1 MAIYLAT
8 TKSISRSDGRS
19 AVASAAYRAGEK
31 LQDARYGKVQN
42 YSGRH
47 GVMSTGI
54 ILPNTLKGKAS
65 IDRNSLWN
73 MAEQA
78 EKRKDSRVAREWLI
92 NLPYELDEP
101 IRKEI
106 AHHFAQTLADRYG
119 VIADCCIHRPSEEE
133 IERGADPRNFHAHI
147 MLTTRQAQLSADGQ
161 ITLGDKATVEL
172 SDTKRRS
179 LGLDRVSA
187 EITELRLLWEQI
199 ANEKLAEYGFE
210 LIDSRSY
217 QSQGID
223 QLPQLKMGKNATRME
238 RDGIQTPV
246 GDINRLIKERNELVF
261 NRELAHIA
269 HTNNQAEHIIIES
282 RQSKQK
288 LPPAQK
294 RTQNPIQP
302 LQENLAT
309 YVPPTQEKPPQR
321 EISRT
326 SVDAS
331 TANSI
336 DRRQTELMSRYAV
349 WKQQRSQSD
358 GTHTQVS
365 AEQTIEPSTPSVT
378 PMRFNERRE
387 AWKAEQVRK
396 KQQQEQ
402 EAQRLAEQARLAAI
416 AEQQRQVQII
426 RQQQLAEEAARIA
439 EAQRLAQIAEQERQ
453 ALEQQKLAQQER
465 ERERQR
471 ERERSNYR
479 GFSP

>member
-1 MAIYLAT
+1 M
-8 TKSISRSDGRS
+8 
-19 AVASAAYRAGEK
+19 
-31 LQDARYGKVQN
+31 
-42 YSGRH
+42 
-47 GVMSTGI
+47 
-54 ILPNTLKGKAS
+54 
-65 IDRNSLWN
+65 
-73 MAEQA
+73 
-78 EKRKDSRVAREWLI
+78 
-92 NLPYELDEP
+92 
-101 IRKEI
+101 
-106 AHHFAQTLADRYG
+106 
-119 VIADCCIHRPSEEE
+119 
-133 IERGADPRNFHAHI
+133 
-147 MLTTRQAQLSADGQ
+147 
-161 ITLGDKATVEL
+161 
-172 SDTKRRS
+172 
-179 LGLDRVSA
+179 
-187 EITELRLLWEQI
+187 
-199 ANEKLAEYGFE
+199 
-210 LIDSRSY
+210 
-217 QSQGID
+217 
-223 QLPQLKMGKNATRME
+223 
-238 RDGIQTPV
+238 
-246 GDINRLIKERNELVF
+246 
-261 NRELAHIA
+261 
-269 HTNNQAEHIIIES
+269 
-282 RQSKQK
+282 
-288 LPPAQK
+288 
-294 RTQNPIQP
+294 
-302 LQENLAT
+302 QENLAT

>member
-47 GVMSTGI
+47 GVMSTDI
-54 ILPNTLKGKAS
+54 ILPNTLKDKAS

-92 NLPYELDEP
+92 NLPHELDES
-101 IRKEI
+101 IRQEM

-119 VIADCCIHRPSEEE
+119 VIADCCIHRPSEDE
-133 IERGADPRNFHAHI
+133 IKRGADPRNFHAHI
-147 MLTTRQAQLSADGQ
+147 MFTTRQAQLSADGQ

-179 LGLDRVSA
+179 LGLDRVGA

-238 RDGIQTPV
+238 RDGIKTPV

-288 LPPAQK
+288 SLPTQK
-294 RTQNPIQP
+294 RTQKAIQP
-302 LQENLAT
+302 LQDNLAT
-309 YVPPTQEKPPQR
+309 YVPATQEKTQKR
-321 EISRT
+321 EISPPALMRQPLIRRHRL
-326 SVDAS
+326 SLSKLIAVRQNLCHVMLYG
-331 TANSI
+331 NS
-336 DRRQTELMSRYAV
+336 RRA
-349 WKQQRSQSD
+349 K
-358 GTHTQVS
+358 
-365 AEQTIEPSTPSVT
+365 
-378 PMRFNERRE
+378 
-387 AWKAEQVRK
+387 VRVRIP
-396 KQQQEQ
+396 
-402 EAQRLAEQARLAAI
+402 RLALNRRLSL
-416 AEQQRQVQII
+416 QHLLLPQCV
-426 RQQQLAEEAARIA
+426 LMNV
-439 EAQRLAQIAEQERQ
+439 ERPG
-453 ALEQQKLAQQER
+453 KLSR
-465 ERERQR
+465 FVKNNNK
-471 ERERSNYR
+471 SKKYS
-479 GFSP
+479 G

>member
-31 LQDARYGKVQN
+31 LQDFRYGKTQN
-42 YSGRH
+42 FSKRH
-47 GVMSTGI
+47 GVMSKDI
-54 ILPNTLKGKAS
+54 ILPNILKGKAS
-65 IDRNSLWN
+65 IDRNNLWN

-172 SDTKRRS
+172 SDTRRRS

-294 RTQNPIQP
+294 LTQKAIQP

-321 EISRT
+321 EIRPT
-326 SVDAS
+326 NVDAPTADS
-331 TANSI
+331 TSSTQLEQI
-336 DRRQTELMSRYAV
+336 DRRQTGLMSRYAM
-349 WKQQRSQSD
+349 WTQQNNQS
-358 GTHTQVS
+358 GVTHIQVS

-396 KQQQEQ
+396 KQQEQ
-402 EAQRLAEQARLAAI
+402 EAQQLAKQARLAAI
-416 AEQQRQVQII
+416 AEQQRQAQII

-439 EAQRLAQIAEQERQ
+439 EAQHLAQIAEQERQ
-453 ALEQQKLAQQER
+453 ALEQQEL
-465 ERERQR
+465 ERQR